1 MSFLKKLF
9 SNEKPARQ
17 LTQANQLKIKDII
30 VLSDSFALPEQLR
43 KQQLEVVE
51 INSYEFEHRTD
62 TEWVLMGT
70 SGEKIY
76 MTLDADDKSCLKFSY
91 EIERD
96 DVEAIF
102 DLDQFA
108 LIFDED
114 PCELNTMNK
123 DPELGQWLDDHYHR
137 QAYAQVGYFHR
148 KDHRSQA
155 ISSYQGK
162 DSGEQFEQYS
172 LYNDDESKGIDI
184 EVWQDGDT
192 DVFLTLFRPASDIK
206 DMFPGS

>member
-1 MSFLKKLF
+1 MSFFKKLF
-9 SNEKPARQ
+9 SDDKPARQ
-17 LTQANQLKIKDII
+17 LTQVDQLQIKDII

-43 KQQLEVVE
+43 KQQLEVIE
-51 INSYEFEHRTD
+51 INSYEFEHHTN

-76 MTLDADDKSCLKFSY
+76 LTLDVDDSKYIKFSY

-96 DVEAIF
+96 DVARVF

-108 LIFDED
+108 LIFDEA
-114 PCELNTMNK
+114 PCELTTVEK
-123 DPELGQWLDDHYHR
+123 DPTLGRWLDEHYHR
-137 QAYAQVGYFHR
+137 QAFAQIGYFHR

-155 ISSYQGK
+155 LSSYEGK
-162 DSGEQFEQYS
+162 DAGEQFEQYS
-172 LYNDDESKGIDI
+172 LYNDDESKGVDI

-192 DVFLTLFRPASDIK
+192 DVFLTLFRPVSDIK